1 MFNVAEELDTFEGN
15 FLKNEE
21 EQEEVAQTSQQYKK
35 PAFSVENPQN
45 TFITVE
51 KVNSKDYLGIG
62 VLWRQLY
69 VLKEVSVRHGDIY
82 DAQLVPDHGMAFVF

>member
-51 KVNSKDYLGIG
+51 KVNS
-62 VLWRQLY
+62 
-69 VLKEVSVRHGDIY
+69 
-82 DAQLVPDHGMAFVF
+82 